1 MPTGPTIEVLPSG
14 TEVYLLQHKVLRR
27 IAEESSGHPIA
38 DILVAHNLQKV
49 SLLSTEFPKAIGQW
63 WLWLM
68 FERFFI
74 LPIMIWVFGLFLV
87 LPLGPALGGWWWGL
101 SIGLGVGLG
110 VTTALVLALRFTSF
124 MAKGMLLSLKAP
136 LLFFYL
142 GRVYEF
148 NPARD
153 ALLEDIS
160 RLDKYVLE
168 LSTSIETLNTITQVG
183 DFKAEVEG
191 MLAIREG
198 WYLRAQSLQAEFKVA
213 KARMDEQR
221 QSVHVFFETSR
232 LRNLISEHQ
241 NQTEAMRMK
250 MAELKIQQ
258 MDLHHQS
265 VLIHEEWVEIGRQL
279 GSVSTVE
286 RL

>member
-1 MPTGPTIEVLPSG
+1 MSTGPNIEVLPSG

-27 IAEESSGHPIA
+27 IAEQSSGHPIA

-49 SLLSTEFPKAIGQW
+49 SPFLKEIPKAIRQW
-63 WLWLM
+63 WVWLI

-74 LPIMIWVFGLFLV
+74 LPIMIWAVGLFLV
-87 LPLGPALGGWWWGL
+87 LPLGPALGGWWWWV
-101 SIGLGVGLG
+101 SICAGIGFGVI
-110 VTTALVLALRFTSF
+110 TTLVLALRFTSF
-124 MAKGMLLSLKAP
+124 MAKGMLFSLRTP

-142 GRVYEF
+142 DRVYEF
-148 NPARD
+148 NPDRD
-153 ALLEDIS
+153 ALLEDTA
-160 RLDKYVLE
+160 RLDKYILE
-168 LSTSIETLNTITQVG
+168 LSESIETLNTITQHG
-183 DFKAEVEG
+183 DLKAEVED
-191 MLAIREG
+191 MLSIRKR
-198 WYLRAQSLQAEFKVA
+198 WYEKAQTLKAEFQMA
-213 KARMDEQR
+213 KTRMDEQR
-221 QSVHVFFETSR
+221 QSVHVYFETSR

-265 VLIHEEWVEIGRQL
+265 ELIHEEWVEMGRQL
-279 GSVSTVE
+279 ASISTVE